1 MVKAPAKPKKNPVV
15 TSPSAKAISATSI
28 AGIALSPP
36 TTVSVS
42 RMKWSPDTII
52 HRVHQDKYA
61 GDQFNPG
68 LTGNARFSPIKDALG
83 KPVPTLYGGS
93 TFECAA
99 METVFHDVPFAP
111 GLKTLDKTKLT
122 GQVHSQVKP
131 GADLVLADLR
141 SKALR
146 RLGVARSQI
155 IDTEKD
161 QYPITRQWAEAIHKQ
176 CPDVQGIC
184 WTSRQDDSAQA
195 LIVFGDRL
203 KKGVLQQAGESRN
216 LVSDSK
222 AYGELLVLAEQ
233 IGVDIVL
240 GLITSGLPISKV

>member
-1 MVKAPAKPKKNPVV
+1 MVKAPAKPNKNPLA
-15 TSPSAKAISATSI
+15 TAPSSEPKAATSI

-36 TTVSVS
+36 TIIAVSN
-42 RMKWSPDTII
+42 MKWSLDTII

-61 GDQFNPG
+61 CDQFNPG
-68 LTGNARFSPIKDALG
+68 LNGNARFSPIEDVLG
-83 KPVPTLYGGS
+83 NPIPTLYGGT

-111 GLKTLDKTKLT
+111 GLKTLDKTKLA
-122 GQVHSQVKP
+122 GQVHSQVKL
-131 GADLVLADLR
+131 GADLVLADFR

-146 RLGVARSQI
+146 KLGVARSQI

-161 QYPITRQWAEAIHKQ
+161 QYPITRQWAEAVHKQ

-203 KKGVLQQAGESRN
+203 KAGVLQQAGPSRN

-222 AYGELLVLAEQ
+222 AYGEILVLAEQ
-233 IGVDIVL
+233 IGVDIVP
-240 GLITSGLPISKV
+240 GSATSGLPISTV

>member
-1 MVKAPAKPKKNPVV
+1 MAKTLAWPNKNQLATASPV
-15 TSPSAKAISATSI
+15 AAAATSTAEISEI
-28 AGIALSPP
+28 AGIAISPP
-36 TTVSVS
+36 ATVTVST
-42 RMKWSPDTII
+42 MKWSLYTII
-52 HRVHQDKYA
+52 HRVHQDQYA

-68 LTGNARFSPIKDALG
+68 LNGNARFSPIKDALG
-83 KPVPTLYGGS
+83 APVPALYGGS
-93 TFECAA
+93 TFGCAA

-111 GLKTLDKTKLT
+111 GLKTLDKKKLV
-122 GQVHSQVKP
+122 GQVHSQVTP

-146 RLGVARSQI
+146 KLGVARNQI

-161 QYPITRQWAEAIHKQ
+161 QYPITRQLAAAIHTQ
-176 CPDVQGIC
+176 CPQVQGMC

-195 LIVFGDRL
+195 LMLFGDRL
-203 KKGVLQQAGESRN
+203 NKGVLQQAAAARN

-222 AYGELLVLAEQ
+222 AYDEVLLLAEQ

-240 GLITSGLPISKV
+240 GL

>member
-1 MVKAPAKPKKNPVV
+1 MAKTPAKPKKPSLA
-15 TSPSAKAISATSI
+15 TPSAEAPDATPI

-36 TTVSVS
+36 ATIAVSI
-42 RMKWSPDTII
+42 MKWSLDTMI
-52 HRVHQDKYA
+52 HRVHQGKYA

-68 LTGNARFSPIKDALG
+68 LNGNARFSPIKDASG
-83 KPVPTLYGGS
+83 EPIPTLYGGS

-131 GADLVLADLR
+131 DADLILADFR
-141 SKALR
+141 NKALR
-146 RLGVARSQI
+146 KLGVARSQL

-195 LIVFGDRL
+195 LMVFGDRL
-203 KKGVLQQAGESRN
+203 KKGDLQPAGASRN

-222 AYGELLVLAEQ
+222 AYGEVLALAEQ
-233 IGVDIVL
+233 IGVEIVP
-240 GLITSGLPISKV
+240 GLITSGLPISTV